1 MLTALVRPRSCLPNV
16 RNAQLRTESHGATA
30 GRKNFAGR
38 GTWLF
43 TLDKFFL
50 ATSLS
55 KTMKTASAKSF
66 PIHPAAALFP
76 LMGPD
81 ELSDLANDIKTH
93 GLRKAI
99 TLFDG
104 QVLDGRN
111 RLKAC
116 EMAGVEPFFETLAYC
131 PSPTE
136 WVVSINLHRRHLTA
150 SQRAAIGFEI
160 MPLLE
165 EEAKKRRASGL
176 KQNGSA
182 VPEKIPERDKGES
195 REKAAAIVD
204 VNPHYM
210 SDLKKIQAE
219 APEKIEEIKAG
230 TISIGAAKKALG
242 KNHESEPEEDEPED
256 SEQLATVKRLFIR
269 LPKTE
274 RALFLR
280 WAKENFA

>member
-1 MLTALVRPRSCLPNV
+1 
-16 RNAQLRTESHGATA
+16 
-30 GRKNFAGR
+30 
-38 GTWLF
+38 
-43 TLDKFFL
+43 
-50 ATSLS
+50 
-55 KTMKTASAKSF
+55 MKTASTKSL
-66 PIHPAAALFP
+66 PVHPAAALFP
-76 LMGPD
+76 MMGPE
-81 ELSDLANDIKTH
+81 ELRELAEDIKAH

-104 QVLDGRN
+104 QILDGRN

-116 EMAGVEPFFETLAYC
+116 ELAGIEPFFEELAYC

-150 SQRAAIGFEI
+150 SQRAAIGFEV

-165 EEAKKRRASGL
+165 EEAKKRRASTL
-176 KQNGSA
+176 RQNSA
-182 VPEKIPERDKGES
+182 ATDPEKVPEREKGES
-195 REKAAAIVD
+195 REKAAELVD

-219 APEKIEEIKAG
+219 APEKIEQIKAG
-230 TISIGAAKKALG
+230 TISIGAAKKEL
-242 KNHESEPEEDEPED
+242 KKSEPVVEEDEPED
-256 SEQLATVKRLFIR
+256 SEQLAAVKRIFVR

-280 WAKENFA
+280 WAKENFS